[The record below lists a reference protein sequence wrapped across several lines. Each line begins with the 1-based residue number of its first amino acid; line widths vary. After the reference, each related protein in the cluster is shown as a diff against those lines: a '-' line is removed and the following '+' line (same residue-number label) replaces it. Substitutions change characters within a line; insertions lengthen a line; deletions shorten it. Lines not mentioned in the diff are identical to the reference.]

1 MESSQFIKM
10 DITASIIDYI
20 GKYEG
25 GIMVSVG
32 LMFEGE
38 YYDAMFYYT
47 NTEMIIN
54 VDDEMK
60 SVIGDIEKH
69 KDYYSLMEFMI
80 NAVTPYEDMIE
91 TLSEMDYQDV

>member
-1 MESSQFIKM
+1 M
-10 DITASIIDYI
+10 DITASVIDYI

-32 LMFEGE
+32 LMLEGV

-47 NTEMIIN
+47 DKQMIIN
-54 VDDEMK
+54 IDEEMK
-60 SVIGDIEKH
+60 KIIGDIENH
-69 KDYYSLMEFMI
+69 KDYYTLMEFMI
-80 NAVTPYEDMIE
+80 NSVTTYEDMIE